1 MGIRVPML
9 SVVILTVDLLAAVGL
24 SQLIKNF
31 LPSEIYAYII
41 AAVPALIIA
50 AIVVIITIKFSR
62 MSRLPMVLQIQT
74 LRENA
79 RQPDVFNFSYVP
91 EED

>member
-24 SQLIKNF
+24 SQIIKQF
-31 LPSEIYAYII
+31 LPNEIYAYII
-41 AAVPALIIA
+41 AAVPALIVA

-79 RQPDVFNFSYVP
+79 RQPDVFNFSYDP